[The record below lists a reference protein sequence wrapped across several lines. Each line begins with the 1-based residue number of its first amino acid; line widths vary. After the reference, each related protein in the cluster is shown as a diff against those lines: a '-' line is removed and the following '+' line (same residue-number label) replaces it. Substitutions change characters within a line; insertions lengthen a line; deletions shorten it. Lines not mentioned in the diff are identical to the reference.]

1 MSIEGR
7 KDNRSFEI
15 PDMSGRQPV
24 YENGATIGNTTN
36 GAAPNIRGVAFK
48 TYGQYSDLTFKD
60 HVRCEGAFYEH
71 TNNLTG
77 GFSSVPNN
85 TNQGHG
91 IGLNA
96 NLASAVY
103 SDSATGIVP
112 AGVYMNWIIKAF

>member
-1 MSIEGR
+1 MV
-7 KDNRSFEI
+7 N
-15 PDMSGRQPV
+15 PDKRTFNLPDCNGKLPIYDS
-24 YENGATIGNTTN
+24 GATIGDETN
-36 GAAPNIRGVAFK
+36 GQAPNIKGVAFK

-96 NLASAVY
+96 NLASSVY
-103 SDSATGIVP
+103 SDSATGIIP
-112 AGVYMNWIIKAF
+112 AGIYTLWCIKF